1 MKKIIVQ
8 LLSVFSGVL
17 AVFFI
22 PAIFGMQEYGE
33 FIKIAILSFLFHRLI
48 DVLNEPLISLSN
60 EKDIFSYSMLNAVFV
75 ISFVSIIVLIFN
87 IKGYDLVLLISLSL
101 SSAYINFLYRT
112 DDDINLIK
120 YFVVYIFCF
129 VFMVCLKFFNFI
141 DFSISLFLQ
150 ITSLLAVFIGMI
162 SIKRPVS
169 YILINVESI
178 IKCIKSFKLSLGFVL
193 SNAFF
198 SYLFL
203 YLVMDSLP
211 EDQVGLLRVLFSVV
225 QSVVLLYPIN
235 MRHIQKDLIDS
246 GSVLFNKHLKYS
258 SLLFVSISIVAI
270 SINEYFFILDMFNV
284 PEAFFVFGIA
294 IMPVV
299 FISYLL
305 ERFLVT
311 LSGMKYV
318 SITGYCIYVP
328 LILILH
334 FSPGFF
340 GLDIFLLLFSVIS
353 IYSLTLAIIC
363 FVVFKQKINLLLLF
377 LLVLCLMLFLQV
389 KGILCFLFLFLFISL
404 VFIKDKVNERNSV
417 I

>member
-8 LLSVFSGVL
+8 MLSVFSGVL

-33 FIKIAILSFLFHRLI
+33 FIKLAILSFLFHRLI

-75 ISFVSIIVLIFN
+75 ISFVSIIVFIFN
-87 IKGYDLVLLISLSL
+87 IKGYDLILLISLAL

-120 YFVVYIFCF
+120 YFLIYIFCF
-129 VFMVCLKFFNFI
+129 FSMIFLKVINVFE
-141 DFSISLFLQ
+141 FSISLFLQ
-150 ITSLLAVFIGMI
+150 ITSLLAVLLGMI
-162 SIKRPVS
+162 SIKRPAS

-211 EDQVGLLRVLFSVV
+211 EEKVGWLRVLFSVI

-246 GSVLFNKHLKYS
+246 GYVLFNKHLKYS
-258 SLLFVSISIVAI
+258 SLLFVFISIVAI
-270 SINEYFFILDMFNV
+270 SIDEYFFILDTFNV
-284 PEAFFVFGIA
+284 PYDFFVFGLA

-299 FISYLL
+299 FVSYLL

-328 LILILH
+328 LILMLH
-334 FSPGFF
+334 FNPGFF
-340 GLDIFLLLFSVIS
+340 GVDIFILLFSVIS
-353 IYSLTLAIIC
+353 IYSLTLAVIC
-363 FVVFKQKINLLLLF
+363 FFVLKQKINLLLLF
-377 LLVLCLMLFLQV
+377 LLVLCLIFFLQV
-389 KGILCFLFLFLFISL
+389 KETLFFLFLFLFIGSMI
-404 VFIKDKVNERNSV
+404 IKDKVNERDSV